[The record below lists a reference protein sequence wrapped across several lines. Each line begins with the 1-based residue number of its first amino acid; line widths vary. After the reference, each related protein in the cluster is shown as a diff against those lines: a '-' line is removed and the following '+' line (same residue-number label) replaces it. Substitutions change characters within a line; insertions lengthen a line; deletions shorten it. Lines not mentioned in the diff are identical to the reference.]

1 MPESARHYFFY
12 VLAIF
17 CLMGSAPVFAQNID
31 EAITSE
37 MSDYKN
43 RTIHPNLTAKVI
55 DATPDQELVQVIKD
69 NLLSKMK
76 KSMNNEDQIFSTL
89 SAPRQA
95 IYTIWQVEAEVNNG
109 GFKQFFSS
117 PASKFAVHAQKAF
130 ESIKA
135 PGFAKLVAE
144 VIEKEKNGQIS
155 DQYTS
160 FNDAFFAL
168 YDHEDLQK
176 LKITYIRH
184 NKNEFIDN

>member
-1 MPESARHYFFY
+1 MPESVRHYYFS

-17 CLMGSAPVFAQNID
+17 CLMGSAPVFAQNMD
-31 EAITSE
+31 EVITSE

-43 RTIHPNLTAKVI
+43 RTIHPNLTTEVI

-76 KSMNNEDQIFSTL
+76 KSMNNEDQVFSTL

-117 PASKFAVHAQKAF
+117 PANKFAAHAQKAF

-135 PGFAKLVAE
+135 PHFAKLVAD
-144 VIEKEKNGQIS
+144 VVEKEKNGQIT
-155 DQYTS
+155 DQYTP

-168 YDHEDLQK
+168 YDKEDLQK
-176 LKITYIRH
+176 LKIAYIRH